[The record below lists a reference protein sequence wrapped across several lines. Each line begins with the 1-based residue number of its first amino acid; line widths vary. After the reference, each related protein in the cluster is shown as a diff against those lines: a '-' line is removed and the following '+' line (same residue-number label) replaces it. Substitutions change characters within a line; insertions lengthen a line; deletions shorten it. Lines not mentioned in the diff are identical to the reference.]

1 MSNFS
6 AMTRRDDDDVRFVLE
21 QHAELDFYSASS
33 MTQQSG
39 RHVVSFRQIILIPS
53 QPVFTLTPYCY
64 ML

>member
-39 RHVVSFRQIILIPS
+39 RHVVSFRQILIPI